1 MTRFEGKTVLVT
13 GGTSG
18 IGLAGAEQLRKEG
31 ARVIVTGRSPEHIAQ
46 ARERLGPDTQ
56 VIDDD
61 AADPDS
67 PDRLLAIAQQA
78 GGLDALWLNAAYASA
93 ADIASLDRAELE
105 RMFAVN
111 VFAPMLQIGRL
122 APLLRDGGAVLAT
135 SSTSAHEGQATLAA
149 YAASKGAVLSA
160 ARCWAAELAPRGIR
174 VNTLVPRSDHQQASR
189 TQRTAGHRPRAVRGV
204 AGRRR
209 AAGTG
214 RRSTR
219 GSIRRQLPAVPR
231 CQLHHRKQSARRWR
245 AAPALSRRDRPGRW
259 ARLAATFL
267 RRSRRGAL
275 PTRRAARNHDPACRR
290 RARSPRRSP
299 RSRDRSR

>member
-18 IGLAGAEQLRKEG
+18 IGLAGAERLREEG
-31 ARVIVTGRSPEHIAQ
+31 GRVIVTGRSPEHIAQ
-46 ARERLGPDTQ
+46 ARERLGPDIQ

-61 AADPDS
+61 GADPGS

-78 GGLDALWLNAAYASA
+78 GGLDALWLNAAYASV

-122 APLLRDGGAVLAT
+122 APLLSDGGAVLVT

-174 VNTLVPRSDHQQASR
+174 VNTLVPGPITSKLRERSGLPGTVLEEFEESLADAVLLGRVGEAREAAS
-189 TQRTAGHRPRAVRGV
+189 
-204 AGRRR
+204 
-209 AAGTG
+209 AAAFLLSPDASYITG
-214 RRSTR
+214 SSLLVD
-219 GSIRRQLPAVPR
+219 GGLL
-231 CQLHHRKQSARRWR
+231 LH
-245 AAPALSRRDRPGRW
+245 
-259 ARLAATFL
+259 
-267 RRSRRGAL
+267 
-275 PTRRAARNHDPACRR
+275 
-290 RARSPRRSP
+290 
-299 RSRDRSR
+299 